1 MLNSNDLSDVI
12 VILMDSIVVKSKI
25 HTAELNRLTQEAEN
39 LRKIATDLQ
48 HELNETKEKVRVRN
62 IRISFLE
69 KEEIASAKTK
79 APVSKRKPGRPKKA

>member
-12 VILMDSIVVKSKI
+12 VILMDSIVVKSKM

-69 KEEIASAKTK
+69 KEETASAKAK